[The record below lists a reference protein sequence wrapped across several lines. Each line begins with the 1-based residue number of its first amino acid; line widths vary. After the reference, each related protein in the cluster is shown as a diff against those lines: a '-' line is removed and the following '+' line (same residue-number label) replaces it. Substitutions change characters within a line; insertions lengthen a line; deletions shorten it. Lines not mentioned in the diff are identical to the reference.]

1 MNEKIVNEKL
11 NDKNSWLLHFES
23 LIADI
28 QKSRRQM
35 DAIIDQIASE
45 MDSLNI
51 HEAAA
56 SLASNTNANSV
67 SIDDLGIYL
76 YW

>member
-11 NDKNSWLLHFES
+11 NDKNFWFLHFES

-67 SIDDLGIYL
+67 SMDDLGIYL

>member
-1 MNEKIVNEKL
+1 
-11 NDKNSWLLHFES
+11 
-23 LIADI
+23 
-28 QKSRRQM
+28 M

-67 SIDDLGIYL
+67 SMDDLGIYL
-76 YW
+76 YWQLVIWSIQITVLIIFIHFDRKIDIYAFFIL

>member
-1 MNEKIVNEKL
+1 
-11 NDKNSWLLHFES
+11 
-23 LIADI
+23 
-28 QKSRRQM
+28 M

-67 SIDDLGIYL
+67 SMDDLGIYL

>member
-67 SIDDLGIYL
+67 SMDDLGIYL

>member
-1 MNEKIVNEKL
+1 
-11 NDKNSWLLHFES
+11 
-23 LIADI
+23 
-28 QKSRRQM
+28 M

-67 SIDDLGIYL
+67 SMDDLGIYL
-76 YW
+76 YWQLVIWSIQITVLIIFIHFDRIIDIYSFFML